1 MRLTWQV
8 ILPTSAQ
15 RQLDQLPDN
24 VRDEVM
30 EEILALEDDP
40 LPEGNVALRGNRNL
54 YRIRVA
60 RRYRVIYQIS
70 EREKRILIRRVR
82 SRGNAYSGL
91 ESR

>member
-1 MRLTWQV
+1 MRSTWQV

-30 EEILALEDDP
+30 EEILALEEDP
-40 LPEGNVALRGNRNL
+40 LPEGHVTLRAHRNL

-60 RRYRVIYQIS
+60 RRYRVIFQLA
-70 EREKRILIRRVR
+70 EREKRILILRVR
-82 SRGNAYSGL
+82 SRGNAYSGFD
-91 ESR
+91 RR